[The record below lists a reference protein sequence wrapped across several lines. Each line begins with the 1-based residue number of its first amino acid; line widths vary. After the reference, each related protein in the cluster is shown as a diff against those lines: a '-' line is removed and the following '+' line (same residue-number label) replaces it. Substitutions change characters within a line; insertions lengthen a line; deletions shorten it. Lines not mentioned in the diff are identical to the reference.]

1 MIRLIRLAAALVLA
15 LALAGCHSATGP
27 AGLPTAAC
35 DDATRVAASA
45 APDPSDSTRIDLIL
59 QACTTLPDLEA
70 AGSKYP
76 GAFGGGDTSNTLA
89 VATARCREAGGPAA
103 SPVCI
108 ALLATPGPS

>member
-1 MIRLIRLAAALVLA
+1 MIRLIRLASVLVLA
-15 LALAGCHSATGP
+15 PAVAGCHSATGP

-45 APDPSDSTRIDLIL
+45 APNPSDSTGIDLIL
-59 QACTTLPDLEA
+59 RACTTLPDLEA

-89 VATARCREAGGPAA
+89 VATARCREPGGPATA
-103 SPVCI
+103 PVCV
-108 ALLATPGPS
+108 ALLATPGAS